1 MKHNFIKAC
10 MLSGLA
16 MPLFSASLLAAGA
29 PNPIVAQQQQVQG
42 TVVDKTGE
50 PLIGVT
56 VQVVGQQGGA
66 VTDLDGHYSIKA
78 EKGAQL
84 KFSYIG
90 FTEQIIKVT
99 GSQLDV
105 TMSEDSQALQEVV
118 VVGYGTQKKE
128 FSRVPLP

>member
-1 MKHNFIKAC
+1 MKQQFIKVC

-16 MPLFSASLLAAGA
+16 MPLFSASLMAAGN
-29 PNPIVAQQQQVQG
+29 PSPIVAQQQQVQG

-56 VQVVGQQGGA
+56 VQVVGQQGGT

-78 EKGAQL
+78 AKGAQI

-90 FTEQIIKVT
+90 FTEIGRAHV
-99 GSQLDV
+99 
-105 TMSEDSQALQEVV
+105 
-118 VVGYGTQKKE
+118 
-128 FSRVPLP
+128 